1 MATSS
6 FFTHNTSVVERT
18 LLNDLIVESI
28 QIMGMDI
35 NYLPRAQNNIDSIFE
50 DAERNSFTT
59 SYTIEIHL
67 GDDTIEGFGGEGDLI
82 SRFGVEVRDTV
93 QLVMAQ
99 SRFTDVITAA
109 DATLTRPREGD
120 LVYLPFSNQL
130 YEITFVEDQIPFFQ
144 LGRNFTYQIECALFQ
159 YSDEEIATG
168 VAAIDSVETTYSY
181 SIDLTMSA
189 GGSGT
194 FTAGTTVYQGTSA
207 VDSSARGE
215 VISWNSG
222 TRVLRVMNIQGNF
235 ATGTVITDGT
245 ATWTLS
251 TFDDLTL
258 PSDKFAQNLEVETA
272 ADNGI
277 VDFTEDNPFGEF

>member
-6 FFTHNTSVVERT
+6 YFSHNTSPAERT
-18 LLNDLIVESI
+18 LLNSLIVESI
-28 QIMGMDI
+28 QIMGMDV
-35 NYLPRAQNNIDSIFE
+35 NYLPRSQNNIDSIFE

-109 DATLTRPREGD
+109 DATLTKPREGD
-120 LVYLPFSNQL
+120 LVYLPFSSQL

-144 LGRNFTYQIECALFQ
+144 LGRNFTYQLECALFQ
-159 YSDEEIATG
+159 YSDEELATG

-194 FTAGTTVYQGTSA
+194 FTTGTIIYQGTSA
-207 VDSSARGE
+207 TDSSARGE
-215 VISWNSG
+215 VISWDSG
-222 TRVLRVMNIQGNF
+222 TRVLRVMNIQGDF
-235 ATGTVITDGT
+235 TTGVAITDGT

-251 TFDDLTL
+251 SFDDLTL
-258 PSDKFAQNLEVETA
+258 PTDKFAQNIEVETA
-272 ADNGI
+272 ADSGI
-277 VDFTEDNPFGEF
+277 VDFTESNPFGEF

>member
-18 LLNDLIVESI
+18 LLNDLIVESF

-181 SIDLTMSA
+181 SIDLTMST

>member
-6 FFTHNTSVVERT
+6 YFSHNTSPTERT
-18 LLNDLIVESI
+18 LLNSLIVESI
-28 QIMGMDI
+28 QIMGMDV
-35 NYLPRAQNNIDSIFE
+35 NYLPRTQNNIDSIFE

-82 SRFGVEVRDTV
+82 SRFGVEVKDTV

-109 DATLTRPREGD
+109 DATLTKPREGD
-120 LVYLPFSNQL
+120 LVYLPFSSQL

-144 LGRNFTYQIECALFQ
+144 LGRNFTYQLECALFQ
-159 YSDEEIATG
+159 YSDEELATG

-181 SIDLTMSA
+181 SVDLIMSA

-194 FTAGTTVYQGTSA
+194 FTTGTIIYQGTSA
-207 VDSSARGE
+207 TDSSARGE
-215 VISWNSG
+215 VVSWDSS
-222 TRVLRVMNIQGNF
+222 TRVLRIMNIQGNF
-235 ATGTVITDGT
+235 ANDTSVTDGT
-245 ATWTLS
+245 AAWTLS

-258 PSDKFAQNLEVETA
+258 PTDKFAQNIEVENA

>member
-67 GDDTIEGFGGEGDLI
+67 GDDTIEGFGGEGGLI

>member
-6 FFTHNTSVVERT
+6 YFSHNTSPTERT
-18 LLNDLIVESI
+18 LLNSLIVESI
-28 QIMGMDI
+28 QIMGMDV
-35 NYLPRAQNNIDSIFE
+35 NYLPRTQNNIDSIFE

-82 SRFGVEVRDTV
+82 SRFGVEVKDTV

-109 DATLTRPREGD
+109 DATLTKPREGD
-120 LVYLPFSNQL
+120 LVYLPFSEQL

-144 LGRNFTYQIECALFQ
+144 LGRNFTYQLECALFQ
-159 YSDEEIATG
+159 YSDEELSTG

-181 SIDLTMSA
+181 SVDLIMSA

-194 FTAGTTVYQGTSA
+194 FTIGTTIYQGTSA
-207 VDSSARGE
+207 TDSSARGE
-215 VISWNSG
+215 VVSWDSS

-235 ATGTVITDGT
+235 ANDTAVTDGT
-245 ATWTLS
+245 AAWTLS

-258 PSDKFAQNLEVETA
+258 PTDKFAQNIEVENA
-272 ADNGI
+272 ADSGI
-277 VDFTEDNPFGEF
+277 VDFTESNPFGEF